1 MKSSRY
7 FLIALAAFNFLFMSC
22 NSKSS
27 EEKNNFTGAEGEV
40 KIIELQ
46 PGHFHSALVL
56 KEAHPQIHEQVHV
69 YASEGPELNSFL
81 ELINTYNTRDDDP
94 TQWET
99 DVYKGDDYLEKA
111 LQEKK
116 GNVMVTAGNN
126 ARKTDYILQF
136 VEQGINVLADKPMVI
151 SPDKFDQLLR
161 AFEVAEENG
170 VLLYDIMTERSEINT
185 ILQKKLAHEASVF
198 GSFVPGT
205 PEEPTISKESV
216 HHFFK
221 YVSGSP
227 LVRPA
232 WFFDVEQQGEGIV
245 DVTTHLVDLVQWQ
258 LFPGQIIDY
267 KNDIE
272 MLDAER
278 WPTLLSSDQFERVTQ
293 LSEYPDYLDQYIEND
308 TLEVFAN
315 GAMNYQIN
323 GLHAHVSVVWD
334 FEAPEG
340 AGDTHYSVIRGTK
353 SDLIIRQGEEENYR
367 PVLYVKLKDD
377 SDPVLFE
384 QDLNQIITEDFNDE
398 YPGLTLEKQEEDF
411 WMIGVP
417 DQYRIGHEAH
427 FGEVMER
434 YLQYLVDGKLP
445 EWEVPNMIA
454 KYYTNMQ
461 ALEMAKRK

>member
-161 AFEVAEENG
+161 AFEIAEENG

>member
-161 AFEVAEENG
+161 AFDVAEENG